1 MRGLGVAGI
10 RSSLQKLQNLTSFL
24 NGSSQYGHIRI
35 KFLHNLQNLAP
46 LFIGSS
52 QYGHIKAVIL
62 TGGKSSNNPLC
73 AEQKCNPFIA

>member
-1 MRGLGVAGI
+1 MKLKQLFPKHVDNLDEVA
-10 RSSLQKLQNLTSFL
+10 LKLI
-24 NGSSQYGHIRI
+24 Y

-62 TGGKSSNNPLC
+62 TGGKSLKCPL
-73 AEQKCNPFIA
+73 